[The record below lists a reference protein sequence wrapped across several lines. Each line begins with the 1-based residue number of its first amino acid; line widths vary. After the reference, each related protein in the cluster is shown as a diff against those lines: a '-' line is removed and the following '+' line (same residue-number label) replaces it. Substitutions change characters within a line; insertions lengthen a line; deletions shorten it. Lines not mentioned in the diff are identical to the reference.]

1 MTEQLNGFTV
11 IGAGHG
17 GKAMAAHLGMRGF
30 PVRLFNRTAE
40 RVEAIKARKGIG
52 LTIHDQ
58 EEGFGPLELV
68 TSDVGPAVQGSKV
81 IMVVIPATGH
91 HETAER
97 CAPYLQD
104 GQIVVLNPGRTGGA
118 LEFKNVLKLSGC
130 KADVTVAE
138 AQTFIFASRSMGPA
152 EAKIFRI
159 KNTVPLAAL
168 PASRTPEALAALE
181 EAYPQ
186 FIAAPNVL
194 HTSLNNMGAVFHPA
208 LALLNAGRIES
219 TLGNFEF
226 YIDGVTPS
234 VAKVLEALD
243 RERMTVAA
251 ILGIRAV
258 SALQW
263 LEEAYAATGSN
274 LLEAIHNNP
283 GYVGIKAPRN
293 LEHRYIFED
302 VPMSL
307 VPISNLGRKFGVSTR
322 AIDSIIRLARV
333 VHGVDYYQ
341 RGRSLADMG
350 LENLTVA
357 EIRHHVDTGGLPD
370 RSWAR

>member
-1 MTEQLNGFTV
+1 MAEQLNGFTV

-30 PVRLFNRTAE
+30 PVRLFNRTPE

-52 LTIHDQ
+52 LTVHDQ
-58 EEGFGPLELV
+58 EERFGPLELV
-68 TSDVGPAVQGSKV
+68 TSDIGLALQGSKV

-91 HETAER
+91 HEIAER
-97 CAPYLQD
+97 CTPYLQD

-118 LEFKNVLKLSGC
+118 LEFRNVLNLSGC
-130 KADVTVAE
+130 QADVIVAE

-168 PASRTPEALAALE
+168 PANHTPEVLATLE

-208 LALLNAGRIES
+208 LTLLNAGRIES
-219 TLGNFEF
+219 TRGNFEF

-258 SALQW
+258 SALEW

-274 LLEAIHNNP
+274 LSEAIHNNP

-307 VPISNLGRKFGVSTR
+307 VPISNFGRKFGVSTH

-333 VHGVDYYQ
+333 VHGVDYHE

-357 EIRHHVDTGGLPD
+357 EIRHYVDTGGLSD
-370 RSWAR
+370 RSWAE